1 MTEFSRPQAGLF
13 PADGD
18 DCGAYTANEW
28 AAVLIAQNRSGG
40 MMVTGA
46 AAPPGLPATQLFP
59 NVGVFYSVADR
70 LVVSSPGASQITI
83 GTGASIVDGRVHTN
97 DTEHTAI
104 AITNPG
110 ANPRIDRVVVRQ
122 NYTVAD
128 YTSVNAP
135 ALVVDFNT
143 ARICIISGAE
153 NVAPV
158 APTLTQDEDR
168 LTYWDIPL
176 AQYQISVAGVITN
189 LTDEREYVDAENKDF
204 FVQYTFAQD
213 AATNPLI
220 YDISGYGWHLPTAV
234 DARAFLNFRIPDNY
248 ISGLQITPIVVES
261 VVNGNVRLDLNADY
275 GTCSEIRTMHND
287 SSLANVV
294 AITNATRR
302 LCLTS
307 MTTILASAAL
317 GDFVSVYF
325 RRDGT
330 HGTDTLA
337 SVLPAPGILV
347 EYFGWGRR

>member
-1 MTEFSRPQAGLF
+1 MPEFSRPQPGLF

-168 LTYWDIPL
+168 ATYWDIPL

-189 LTDEREYVDAENKDF
+189 LTDEREWVDAEIKQAWVRALGGAQGATNAYPVGQYYAAGGGEWVGPLIILPDSVVGSAIGSWRIPEDF
-204 FVQYTFAQD
+204 VLGSDSLLTATPVQTYADGGNLLMTGHFRTNPCDATID
-213 AATNPLI
+213 VNPVTGYGAATAVVLSLI
-220 YDISGYGWHLPTAV
+220 HISEPT
-234 DARAFLNFRIPDNY
+234 RPY
-248 ISGLQITPIVVES
+248 
-261 VVNGNVRLDLNADY
+261 
-275 GTCSEIRTMHND
+275 
-287 SSLANVV
+287 
-294 AITNATRR
+294 
-302 LCLTS
+302 
-307 MTTILASAAL
+307 
-317 GDFVSVYF
+317 
-325 RRDGT
+325 
-330 HGTDTLA
+330 
-337 SVLPAPGILV
+337 
-347 EYFGWGRR
+347 